1 MTFASGI
8 NQYRQV
14 GAQTARYADPH
25 ELVRM
30 LLDGA
35 LSRVAEAEAALARG
49 DVARRGETISRAIAI
64 LDGLRGSLSFE
75 NGGELAGN
83 LDALYDYMQRT
94 LMTANLKADAARMDE
109 VIALL
114 REIRDA
120 WVAIPMEAR
129 DSHVQGANGT
139 VG

>member
-1 MTFASGI
+1 MSFANGI

-35 LSRVAEAEAALARG
+35 LARVAEAQAALAAG
-49 DVARRGETISRAIAI
+49 DVARRGECTSRAIAI
-64 LDGLRGSLSFE
+64 LDGLRGSLCFE
-75 NGGELAGN
+75 TGGELAAN
-83 LDALYDYMQRT
+83 LDALYDYMQRS
-94 LMTANLKADAARMDE
+94 LLEANLHADGKPMEQA
-109 VIALL
+109 VALL
-114 REIRDA
+114 REIREA
-120 WVAIPMEAR
+120 WVAIPLEAR
-129 DSHVQGANGT
+129 DGYAQGANGT

>member
-1 MTFASGI
+1 MSFANGI

-35 LSRVAEAEAALARG
+35 LARVAEARAALAAG
-49 DVARRGETISRAIAI
+49 AVAGRGENVSRAIAI
-64 LDGLRGSLSFE
+64 LDGLRGSLSPDA
-75 NGGELAGN
+75 GGELAAN
-83 LDALYDYMQRT
+83 LDALYDYMQRR
-94 LMTANLKADAARMDE
+94 LMLGNLHADDGPLEE
-109 VIALL
+109 VTGLL
-114 REIRDA
+114 REIREA

>member
-1 MTFASGI
+1 MSFANGI

-35 LSRVAEAEAALARG
+35 LARVAEAQAALAAG
-49 DVARRGETISRAIAI
+49 AVARRGESISRAIAI
-64 LDGLRGSLSFE
+64 LDGLRGSLSFD

-94 LMTANLKADAARMDE
+94 LMTANLKADAAKMEE
-109 VIALL
+109 VVALL

-120 WVAIPMEAR
+120 WVAIPVEAR
-129 DSHVQGANGT
+129 GGHVQGANGT
-139 VG
+139 LG

>member
-1 MTFASGI
+1 MSFANGI

-14 GAQTARYADPH
+14 GAQTAHYADPH

-35 LSRVAEAEAALARG
+35 LSRVAEAEAALTAG
-49 DVARRGETISRAIAI
+49 EVARRGEKISRAIAI
-64 LDGLRGSLSFE
+64 LDGLRGSLNFD
-75 NGGELAGN
+75 NGGELATN

-94 LMTANLKADAARMDE
+94 LLAANLKADSEKLEE
-109 VIALL
+109 VMALL

-129 DSHVQGANGT
+129 EDYAQGANGT
-139 VG
+139 IG

>member
-1 MTFASGI
+1 MSFANGI

-35 LSRVAEAEAALARG
+35 LGRVAEAEAALARG
-49 DVARRGETISRAIAI
+49 DVAQRGETISRAIAI
-64 LDGLRGSLSFE
+64 LDGLRGSLSFD

-94 LMTANLKADAARMDE
+94 LTTANLKADAARMEE
-109 VIALL
+109 VKALL

-129 DSHVQGANGT
+129 DSHSQGANGT